1 MNYWD
6 RFLSK
11 QNFLL
16 SWRRI
21 NTGSNAYYK
30 RFFRKTF
37 IAYEISLENNISSLI
52 ERIKSGSY
60 TPKKPERIFIPK
72 PSGLQRPITLLS
84 VEDQII
90 WQALANF
97 LQRKCRVRRDKVE
110 ERVVYSNLYNPNEIF
125 FFKSWKICYRNFQN
139 KIKEVYENRK
149 WVVNFDLAAFY
160 DTISHDHILKLVNP
174 RDLNSDICVFIK
186 EILHAW
192 SAEKSTHTFSHG
204 IPQGPIASSCI
215 SELILLDI
223 DIKIMQYQDNF
234 SYLRYVDDIRL
245 FAKDED
251 RVRRGLVILEQ
262 LCRNKGLIPQSRK
275 TDIFYAK
282 NEEDAIGKHFS
293 LSPEEMNFSSSEN
306 LLLDS
311 INMEKNEIED
321 ESKFKF
327 FLYRGEPL
335 KKHLNIIF
343 KLFEKYPHL
352 SDAFVTYFRR
362 FVNNEE
368 VITFFEA
375 LVKRKKFPYQY
386 VEGNVWFLL
395 SEVNTERNN
404 WEVIEIAKKKLFEKN
419 LCIFFKFGLMTY
431 LAPFVDQMERKI
443 FYKYSYCDSAI
454 LQSMLLPYVS
464 MYFNKEQYIDFLKI
478 CLIRTKPEAGL
489 CAVVQMA
496 NDNIKF
502 RGLKVANK
510 INQITRN
517 CLLALGL
524 TTSRYIPKISPFQEI
539 FEIRYKIQIS
549 NWELHFNKDDYKH
562 IHKIFILS
570 FKSFD
575 INRSQW
581 LCYSDSANE
590 IITRTIIDNDLVLIQ
605 KTIGSNGRLVS
616 FGSLLDKGTPFS
628 KKYFLV
634 ADAFREVHIRRCF
647 LPDAHPYDIKTKK
660 RTQLLK
666 RGEQKYYYGKLKK
679 AYIEV
684 DKIIKNL

>member
-1 MNYWD
+1 MNYWYN
-6 RFLSK
+6 FLSK

-30 RFFRKTF
+30 RFFRKTY
-37 IAYEISLENNISSLI
+37 IAYEISLENNINSLI

-60 TPKKPERIFIPK
+60 IPKKPERIFIPK

-84 VEDQII
+84 IEDQII

-97 LQRKCRVRRDKVE
+97 LQRKHRVRRDRVE
-110 ERVVYSNLYNPNEIF
+110 ERVVYSNLYSPNKIF

-139 KIKEVYENRK
+139 KIREVYEDRK
-149 WVVNFDLAAFY
+149 WVVNFDLAAFF

-174 RDLNSDICVFIK
+174 KDLNSDICFFIK
-186 EILHAW
+186 KILHDW
-192 SAEKSTHTFSHG
+192 SAEKVSYTFSHG
-204 IPQGPIASSCI
+204 IPQGPIASSYI
-215 SELILLDI
+215 AELILLDI
-223 DIKIMQYQDNF
+223 DIKIMQYQDKF

-275 TDIFYAK
+275 TDILYAK

-293 LSPEEMNFSSSEN
+293 LSPEEMNYSNSEN
-306 LLLDS
+306 LFLDS
-311 INMEKNEIED
+311 INVEKNEIKN

-343 KLFEKYPHL
+343 ELFEKYPHL

-404 WEVIEIAKKKLFEKN
+404 WEIIEIARNKLFEKN

-431 LAPFVDQMERKI
+431 LAPFVDRMERKI
-443 FYKYSYCDSAI
+443 FYKYSFCDSAI

-464 MYFNKEQYIDFLKI
+464 MYFNNKLYIDFLKR
-478 CLIRTKPEAGL
+478 CLVRTKPEAGL

-549 NWELHFNKDDYKH
+549 NWEPHFNKGDYQH
-562 IHKIFILS
+562 IHKIFIVA

-575 INRSQW
+575 MNRSQW
-581 LCYSDSANE
+581 LCYSDSANN
-590 IITRTIIDNDLVLIQ
+590 IITRTIIDNDSGLIQ
-605 KTIGSNGRLVS
+605 KTIGSNGCLVS
-616 FGSLLDKGTPFS
+616 FGNLLQKNTPFS
-628 KKYFLV
+628 KKYPLV
-634 ADAFREVHIRRCF
+634 ADAFREVHRRRCS
-647 LPDAHPYDIKTKK
+647 LPEAHPYDIKTKK
-660 RTQLLK
+660 RTQVLK
-666 RGEQKYYYGKLKK
+666 KGEQKYNYGKLKK
-679 AYIEV
+679 VYIEV
-684 DKIIKNL
+684 DKIFKNL